1 MCCET
6 RLIYTFFFSAKAL
19 IKKPPTEGVL
29 DVIAEKLR
37 TGSLWKKLASKLKFK
52 RCVIAN
58 IQEDEEDEQER
69 CRAALEIWRQN
80 KGSSATSRELMLCLT
95 NMGYGNVNWHIMI
108 ELNLVTRDNI
118 PPEERE

>member
-1 MCCET
+1 M
-6 RLIYTFFFSAKAL
+6 

-37 TGSLWKKLASKLKFK
+37 TGSLWKKLASKLKIK

-108 ELNLVTRDNI
+108 ELSLVTRDNI

>member
-80 KGSSATSRELMLCLT
+80 KGSSATSKELMLCLT

>member
-37 TGSLWKKLASKLKFK
+37 TGSLWKKLASKLKIK

-58 IQEDEEDEQER
+58 IQEDEVDGQER

-80 KGSSATSRELMLCLT
+80 KGSSATSKELMLCLT

>member
-1 MCCET
+1 MCRET
-6 RLIYTFFFSAKAL
+6 RLICIFFSSAKAL
-19 IKKPPTEGVL
+19 IRKPPSEGVL

-37 TGSLWKKLASKLKFK
+37 TGSLWKKLASKLKIK
-52 RCVIAN
+52 QCVIAN
-58 IQEDEEDEQER
+58 IQEDEEDGQER
-69 CRAALEIWRQN
+69 CREALETWRQD

-108 ELNLVTRDNI
+108 ELDLVTRDNI

>member
-1 MCCET
+1 MCCEI

-19 IKKPPTEGVL
+19 IQEPPTEGVL

-37 TGSLWKKLASKLKFK
+37 TGPLWKKFARELEIKQ
-52 RCVIAN
+52 CVIAN
-58 IQEDEEDEQER
+58 IQGEEEDGQER
-69 CRAALEIWRQN
+69 CRAALETWLQN
-80 KGSSATSRELMLCLT
+80 KGSKATSRELMLCLT

-108 ELNLVTRDNI
+108 KLDLVTRDNI

>member
-1 MCCET
+1 M
-6 RLIYTFFFSAKAL
+6 

-37 TGSLWKKLASKLKFK
+37 TGSLWKKLASKLKIK

-58 IQEDEEDEQER
+58 IQEDEEDGQER
-69 CRAALEIWRQN
+69 CRAALETWRQN

-108 ELNLVTRDNI
+108 ELNLVTRENI